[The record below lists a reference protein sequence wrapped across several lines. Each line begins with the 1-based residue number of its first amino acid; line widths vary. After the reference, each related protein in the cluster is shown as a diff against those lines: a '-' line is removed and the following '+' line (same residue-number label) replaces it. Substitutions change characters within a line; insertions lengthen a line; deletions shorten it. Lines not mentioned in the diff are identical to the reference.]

1 MLASC
6 SAVSAAATAAMCRI
20 SKLTHPSAIAHQG
33 VFALLESLPPPE
45 KGSIIEHV
53 VAVRVQGPVAALA
66 GLLVVPRNLHETL
79 VQGQVVSY

>member
-6 SAVSAAATAAMCRI
+6 SAVSAAAAMCKI

-66 GLLVVPRNLHETL
+66 GLLVIPRHLHETL